1 LEEMKC
7 ERLVDLCLA
16 AQLFDPSIAASAE
29 GLPNASEVWSTLS
42 KMYSGK
48 GNLMLKAQ
56 IEDAVHDLRQGEK
69 RPMAYVADLQRPWA
83 DLDHCDP
90 LEIPHSDCVVTDML
104 PYCTNPSFLL
114 LTKPLSPCHK
124 RSFI

>member
-1 LEEMKC
+1 MTDSLIFAW
-7 ERLVDLCLA
+7 LLNSLT
-16 AQLFDPSIAASAE
+16 PSIAASAE

-48 GNLMLKAQ
+48 GNLMLMAQ

-69 RPMAYVADLQRPWA
+69 GLMAYVADLQCLWA

-90 LEIPHSDCVVTDML
+90 LELPHSDCVVKHL
-104 PYCTNPSFLL
+104 RAPKHRYFKVCRV
-114 LTKPLSPCHK
+114 HV
-124 RSFI
+124 